1 MNYSQYLW
9 SLYEPGICA
18 LWFKGRRLIMVG
30 FPHRIITARKEK
42 AWRRHFFH
50 QIEPNW
56 PLPHSTVP
64 VPQMRDARPA
74 SWVTYCSICTSTMP
88 WAQNRTGKDSI
99 LMWRRFTFPIFLI
112 FIYGFLDDPCVL
124 FKSFDIM
131 HDFVSSRTFYSIR
144 LNTLHHR
151 LNTLLFNYK
160 IELRIWIFVLGYCFL
175 GIA

>member
-1 MNYSQYLW
+1 
-9 SLYEPGICA
+9 
-18 LWFKGRRLIMVG
+18 MVG

-42 AWRRHFFH
+42 AWRRPFFH

-74 SWVTYCSICTSTMP
+74 SWVTYCSICAMP

-124 FKSFDIM
+124 FNLSTSCMTLFLLG
-131 HDFVSSRTFYSIR
+131 HSTV
-144 LNTLHHR
+144 LGPNTLHHC
-151 LNTLLFNYK
+151 LNKYK
-160 IELRIWIFVLGYCFL
+160 IELRIWMFVLGYCF
-175 GIA
+175 IDNA

>member
-1 MNYSQYLW
+1 MNYYIYLW
-9 SLYEPGICA
+9 NLYGPGICA
-18 LWFKGRRLIMVG
+18 LWLEGRRLIMVG

-50 QIEPNW
+50 QIDPNW

-124 FKSFDIM
+124 FNLSTSCMTLFLLGHSTVLGLTLCI
-131 HDFVSSRTFYSIR
+131 TALTSIR
-144 LNTLHHR
+144 SS
-151 LNTLLFNYK
+151 
-160 IELRIWIFVLGYCFL
+160 
-175 GIA
+175 